1 MADNKSKTNGR
12 DRSRVAGGQD
22 YEVSGPQARDLIRK
36 HGNDRD
42 KLEREANKLADM
54 SNGPSLLHNLHTPDM
69 FADAATGIFTF
80 NGCMRV
86 TFESV
91 RSNYALT
98 PAALD
103 RVVVG
108 RLVMP
113 VLAAEAMAQGI
124 LAQIKRLRAD
134 KATEYNANLQ

>member
-12 DRSRVAGGQD
+12 ERSHVAGGQD
-22 YEVSGPQARDLIRK
+22 HEVSSPQARDLIRK
-36 HGNDRD
+36 HGNNRNT
-42 KLEREANKLADM
+42 LEREAKKLADM
-54 SNGPSLLHNLHTPDM
+54 SNGPNLLHNPHMPDM

-91 RSNYALT
+91 RSNYAHT

-108 RLVMP
+108 RLLMP
-113 VLAAEAMAQGI
+113 VLAAEAMAKGI
-124 LAQIKRLRAD
+124 LAQVERLRAE
-134 KATEYNANLQ
+134 KATEHNATVQ